1 MNTKMHLSSDYL
13 MFRPKFGKDI
23 RFEEKIRKKTKLLL
37 VDISNAWA
45 EKALKISLWLF
56 GLKVFSI
63 WNNNSMI
70 TLKLDLHTP
79 ILSADTKS

>member
-37 VDISNAWA
+37 IDNSNAWA
-45 EKALKISLWLF
+45 EKALKISL
-56 GLKVFSI
+56 
-63 WNNNSMI
+63 
-70 TLKLDLHTP
+70 
-79 ILSADTKS
+79 